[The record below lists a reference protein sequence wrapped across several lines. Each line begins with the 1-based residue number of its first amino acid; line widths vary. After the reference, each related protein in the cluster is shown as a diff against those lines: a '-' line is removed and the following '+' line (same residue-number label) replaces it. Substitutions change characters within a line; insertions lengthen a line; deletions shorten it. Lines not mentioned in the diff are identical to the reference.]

1 MKKRIALLILV
12 VSIAILVGTLTAC
25 SGDPRCVDGHSW
37 FDVAEVQVADCTNP
51 GIVYGRCSKCGIRRM
66 PETPALGHDLVL
78 VPGTAIEPT
87 CDEDGYEGDF
97 ECARDN
103 CTHLEHGAI
112 IPALGH
118 KDEDGDG
125 NCDNCGGN
133 PCNHVWGDWI
143 DNGDGTHSRTCTL
156 DSSHVETAPHNIG
169 EGIITGEPS
178 CDSEGEIEYFC
189 QDCDYSHIDSLPAL
203 GHDYP
208 DTWTDNGENHIKVC
222 ANGCGEDLIENHT
235 YVEVSR
241 TEADCENGGVV
252 VYDCVCGSGRD
263 DITPAH
269 GHAYGMWIDDRNE
282 TTHTKVCAND
292 GTHTI
297 TEEHN
302 FVEIDRMLATCE
314 TEEVVT
320 YQCEDCGFEYSIDVA
335 PALGHDYPDTWTDNG
350 DGTHIKVCGN
360 GCGIDLTEAHTHEET
375 SRVDADCENAEVIT
389 YTCVCGNS
397 YTEEGAPALGH
408 ILGDYTDNGDN
419 THTRVCINGCGYDL
433 TEDHDHVLADI
444 TPADCENAEVITY
457 TCVCG
462 DIYTEEGAPAL
473 GHDYPDTWIDN
484 GDGTHIKVCGNDES
498 HVITEAHS
506 HTETSRVDADCEND
520 GTITYTCVCNNIK
533 TETIPAT
540 GHAYGQWIDDENGTS
555 HTRVCAND
563 SAHTETENHNLVET
577 NRIPAT
583 CTEAEKITSKCEDC
597 GYECTVDGEPALGH
611 DYPDTW
617 TDNGDNHI
625 KVCAN
630 GCGVDLTEAHEY
642 PDTWT
647 EDGTGIT
654 GKHIKTCTAEGCDH
668 TIEEEHIFESE
679 ENYYSKKVG
688 TWTNAAGTDTRD
700 LIDVFWGKYC
710 STCGWVQI
718 EEMPRKVDST
728 DVELLFDN
736 CEIATEVNSIT
747 EVVENYV
754 VYPVSDFDQMYRLM
768 TYGYSVK
775 LTNDIE
781 IPATGNN
788 PQLGSN
794 ETGGYKAITVNQ
806 GTFRG
811 MQYPFVILDLD
822 EYTLSSTFVG
832 STNGSGV
839 YTQYAP
845 LRTNTSMLIDGTN
858 GGSIN
863 VKELVLVNNGGSI
876 VEFRGGTYTS
886 EGNNI
891 ADMNSTSAEVY
902 ASRVYVKDPTT
913 TFIVADTDDAEIFT
927 ASYKRPAPE
936 EGETGRM
943 IAVLDAGVYY
953 HWQPS
958 TYNTDG
964 WISTWVRHVE
974 NYDAERDAYIIPY
987 EHNYNSRKVITEA
1000 TCEADGLGQ
1009 WYCGCGDTEGTT
1021 YTIPALGHDY
1031 VWTDNGD
1038 GTHIKVCAN
1047 GCGVNLT
1054 EAHTHEETDRV
1065 DATCENDGTITYT
1078 CVCGNIKTE
1087 TIPALGHTVYPS
1099 DYTACIVCGKNTY
1112 SSSYKVNITDYI
1124 GRYGFICY
1132 SDVAKSGRKLDGAE
1146 DSLGNVFMWNDGRT
1160 IRRIYEH
1167 GVVIQA
1173 GVNAET
1179 VAFML
1184 PSGNYLALDND
1195 GNIISVPE
1203 VNEYSSWTYS
1213 GGALQNLATNLYL
1226 AGPVDQHSP
1235 FTTTPELD
1243 LEKTKMQ
1250 FNLFAEKITVLDCEH
1265 DYVIKEEVAGNCVEV
1280 GYIIYDCV
1288 ICGHL
1293 YEEKTTLGDHNY
1305 VWTDNGDGTCTG
1317 ICQNDNSHTVTE
1329 EHTITSDGSC
1339 SHCGWQEYEA
1349 TSYTLDGVSGTGI
1362 VSTGKDFKGGD
1373 VVIPSTINGEQ
1384 VLMIGNTWNDGVSL
1398 LTDEQNTSIT
1408 SEKSLQV

>member
-133 PCNHVWGDWI
+133 PCNHVWGDWT

-169 EGIITGEPS
+169 EGTIHWITACE
-178 CDSEGEIEYFC
+178 CETEYSC
-189 QDCDYSHIDSLPAL
+189 QDCDYSYMGAPSLF
-203 GHDYP
+203 HDYP
-208 DTWTDNGENHIKVC
+208 DTWTDNEDGTHIKVC
-222 ANGCGEDLIENHT
+222 GNGCGEYLIENHT

-241 TEADCENGGVV
+241 TEADCENEGVV
-252 VYDCVCGSGRD
+252 VYECECGSGRVD
-263 DITPAH
+263 MTPAH
-269 GHAYGMWIDDRNE
+269 GHAYGEWIDDENG
-282 TTHTKVCAND
+282 TSHTRVCAND
-292 GTHTI
+292 SAHT
-297 TEEHN
+297 
-302 FVEIDRMLATCE
+302 E
-314 TEEVVT
+314 TEN
-320 YQCEDCGFEYSIDVA
+320 
-335 PALGHDYPDTWTDNG
+335 HN
-350 DGTHIKVCGN
+350 
-360 GCGIDLTEAHTHEET
+360 HEET
-375 SRVDADCENAEVIT
+375 
-389 YTCVCGNS
+389 G
-397 YTEEGAPALGH
+397 
-408 ILGDYTDNGDN
+408 
-419 THTRVCINGCGYDL
+419 
-433 TEDHDHVLADI
+433 
-444 TPADCENAEVITY
+444 
-457 TCVCG
+457 
-462 DIYTEEGAPAL
+462 
-473 GHDYPDTWIDN
+473 
-484 GDGTHIKVCGNDES
+484 
-498 HVITEAHS
+498 
-506 HTETSRVDADCEND
+506 RVDADCEND
-520 GTITYTCVCNNIK
+520 GTITYTCVCGNIK

-563 SAHTETENHNLVET
+563 NAHTETENHNLVEI
-577 NRIPAT
+577 NRTPAT

-597 GYECTVDGEPALGH
+597 GFEYSIDVAPALGHDYPDTWTDNGDGAHIKVCGNGCGVDLIETHTHGETDRTPADCLNAEVITYTCVCGNSYTEDGEPALGH

-630 GCGVDLTEAHEY
+630 GCGIDLTESHQY
-642 PDTWT
+642 LDTWT

-736 CEIATEVNSIT
+736 CEIATEVNSNAG
-747 EVVENYV
+747 VVENFV

-775 LTNDIE
+775 LINDIE

-964 WISTWVRHVE
+964 WISMWVRHVE

-1349 TSYTLDGVSGTGI
+1349 TSSYTLDGVSGTRI

-1373 VVIPSTINGEQ
+1373 AVIPSTINGEQ

-1398 LTDEQNTSIT
+1398 LTDEQKASIT

>member
-25 SGDPRCVDGHSW
+25 SGDPRCTDGHSW
-37 FDVAEVQVADCTNP
+37 FDVAELQVADCTNP

-133 PCNHVWGDWI
+133 PCNHVWGDWT

-169 EGIITGEPS
+169 EGIITGEPR
-178 CDSEGEIEYFC
+178 CEDEGEIEYSC
-189 QDCDYSHIDSLPAL
+189 QDCDYSHIDSL
-203 GHDYP
+203 
-208 DTWTDNGENHIKVC
+208 
-222 ANGCGEDLIENHT
+222 
-235 YVEVSR
+235 
-241 TEADCENGGVV
+241 
-252 VYDCVCGSGRD
+252 
-263 DITPAH
+263 
-269 GHAYGMWIDDRNE
+269 
-282 TTHTKVCAND
+282 
-292 GTHTI
+292 
-297 TEEHN
+297 
-302 FVEIDRMLATCE
+302 
-314 TEEVVT
+314 
-320 YQCEDCGFEYSIDVA
+320 

-360 GCGIDLTEAHTHEET
+360 GCGVDLIETHTHEET

-473 GHDYPDTWIDN
+473 GHDYPDTWTDN
-484 GDGTHIKVCGNDES
+484 GDGTHIKVCGNGCGVDLIETHTHEETS
-498 HVITEAHS
+498 RVDADCENDGLVTYTCVCGNTYTETLTALGHDYPDTWTDNGDGTHIKVCGNGCGVNLTEAHS

-520 GTITYTCVCNNIK
+520 GTITYTCVCGNIK

-563 SAHTETENHNLVET
+563 SAHTETENHNLVEI
-577 NRIPAT
+577 NRTPAT
-583 CTEAEKITSKCEDC
+583 CTEAEKIVSKCEDC

-630 GCGVDLTEAHEY
+630 GCGIDLTEAHNY

-747 EVVENYV
+747 GVVENFV

-832 STNGSGV
+832 STNSSGV

-845 LRTNTSMLIDGTN
+845 LKTNTSMLIDGTN
-858 GGSIN
+858 GGGIN

-891 ADMNSTSAEVY
+891 ADMNSSSTEVY

-964 WISTWVRHVE
+964 WISMWVRHAE
-974 NYDAERDAYIIPY
+974 TYDAERDAYIIPY

-1038 GTHIKVCAN
+1038 GT
-1047 GCGVNLT
+1047 
-1054 EAHTHEETDRV
+1054 
-1065 DATCENDGTITYT
+1065 
-1078 CVCGNIKTE
+1078 
-1087 TIPALGHTVYPS
+1087 
-1099 DYTACIVCGKNTY
+1099 
-1112 SSSYKVNITDYI
+1112 
-1124 GRYGFICY
+1124 
-1132 SDVAKSGRKLDGAE
+1132 
-1146 DSLGNVFMWNDGRT
+1146 
-1160 IRRIYEH
+1160 
-1167 GVVIQA
+1167 
-1173 GVNAET
+1173 
-1179 VAFML
+1179 
-1184 PSGNYLALDND
+1184 
-1195 GNIISVPE
+1195 
-1203 VNEYSSWTYS
+1203 
-1213 GGALQNLATNLYL
+1213 
-1226 AGPVDQHSP
+1226 
-1235 FTTTPELD
+1235 
-1243 LEKTKMQ
+1243 
-1250 FNLFAEKITVLDCEH
+1250 
-1265 DYVIKEEVAGNCVEV
+1265 
-1280 GYIIYDCV
+1280 
-1288 ICGHL
+1288 
-1293 YEEKTTLGDHNY
+1293 
-1305 VWTDNGDGTCTG
+1305 CTG
-1317 ICQNDNSHTVTE
+1317 ICQNDNSHIDANVPHDIVGDGCSRCDYCE
-1329 EHTITSDGSC
+1329 SVVETSGS
-1339 SHCGWQEYEA
+1339 GLRLRA
-1349 TSYTLDGVSGTGI
+1349 LD
-1362 VSTGKDFKGGD
+1362 KDYKGGD
-1373 VVIPSTINGEQ
+1373 VVIPETVDGKA
-1384 VLMIGNTWNDGVSL
+1384 VVAIGNTASNPYAVFSGDTSL
-1398 LTDEQNTSIT
+1398 KASKYLILLHQ
-1408 SEKSLQV
+1408 

>member
-37 FDVAEVQVADCTNP
+37 YDVAELQVADCTNP

-133 PCNHVWGDWI
+133 PCNHVWGDWT

-178 CDSEGEIEYFC
+178 CDDEGEIEYFC
-189 QDCDYSHIDSLPAL
+189 QDCGYSHIDSLPAL

-208 DTWTDNGENHIKVC
+208 DTWTDNGENHIKFC
-222 ANGCGEDLIENHT
+222 ANGCGEYLIENHT
-235 YVEVSR
+235 YV
-241 TEADCENGGVV
+241 
-252 VYDCVCGSGRD
+252 
-263 DITPAH
+263 
-269 GHAYGMWIDDRNE
+269 
-282 TTHTKVCAND
+282 
-292 GTHTI
+292 
-297 TEEHN
+297 
-302 FVEIDRMLATCE
+302 
-314 TEEVVT
+314 
-320 YQCEDCGFEYSIDVA
+320 
-335 PALGHDYPDTWTDNG
+335 
-350 DGTHIKVCGN
+350 
-360 GCGIDLTEAHTHEET
+360 
-375 SRVDADCENAEVIT
+375 
-389 YTCVCGNS
+389 
-397 YTEEGAPALGH
+397 
-408 ILGDYTDNGDN
+408 
-419 THTRVCINGCGYDL
+419 
-433 TEDHDHVLADI
+433 
-444 TPADCENAEVITY
+444 
-457 TCVCG
+457 
-462 DIYTEEGAPAL
+462 
-473 GHDYPDTWIDN
+473 
-484 GDGTHIKVCGNDES
+484 
-498 HVITEAHS
+498 
-506 HTETSRVDADCEND
+506 ETSRVDADCEND
-520 GTITYTCVCNNIK
+520 GTITYTCVCGNIK

-563 SAHTETENHNLVET
+563 SAHTETENHNHEETGRVDADCENDGTITYTCVCGNIKTETIPATGHAYGQWIDDENGTSHTRVCANDNAHTETENHNLVEI
-577 NRIPAT
+577 NRTPAT

-630 GCGVDLTEAHEY
+630 GCGIDLTESHQY
-642 PDTWT
+642 LDTWT

-747 EVVENYV
+747 GVVENYV

-775 LTNDIE
+775 LINDIE

-858 GGSIN
+858 GGGIN

-891 ADMNSTSAEVY
+891 ADMNSSSAEVY
-902 ASRVYVKDPTT
+902 ASRVYVKDSTT

-1349 TSYTLDGVSGTGI
+1349 TSSYTLDGVSGTRI

-1373 VVIPSTINGEQ
+1373 AVIPSTINGEQ

-1398 LTDEQNTSIT
+1398 LTDEQKASIT

>member
-125 NCDNCGGN
+125 NCDNCGGD
-133 PCNHVWGDWI
+133 PCNHVWGDWV
-143 DNGDGTHSRTCTL
+143 DNGNGTHSRTCTL
-156 DSSHVETAPHNIG
+156 DSSHIETAPHNIG

-178 CDSEGEIEYFC
+178 CEDEGEIEYFC

-269 GHAYGMWIDDRNE
+269 GHAYGMWIDDGNE

-302 FVEIDRMLATCE
+302 FVEIDRTPATCE
-314 TEEVVT
+314 VEEVVT

-350 DGTHIKVCGN
+350 DGTHIKVCAN

-375 SRVDADCENAEVIT
+375 SRVDATCENDGTIT
-389 YTCVCGNS
+389 YTCVCNNIK
-397 YTEEGAPALGH
+397 TETIPATGH
-408 ILGDYTDNGDN
+408 AYGQWIDDENGT
-419 THTRVCINGCGYDL
+419 THTRVCAND
-433 TEDHDHVLADI
+433 
-444 TPADCENAEVITY
+444 
-457 TCVCG
+457 
-462 DIYTEEGAPAL
+462 GA
-473 GHDYPDTWIDN
+473 
-484 GDGTHIKVCGNDES
+484 
-498 HVITEAHS
+498 
-506 HTETSRVDADCEND
+506 HTETENHNHTETDRVDADCEND
-520 GTITYTCVCNNIK
+520 GTITYTCVCGNIK

-563 SAHTETENHNLVET
+563 SAHTETENHNLVEI
-577 NRIPAT
+577 NRTPAT

-597 GYECTVDGEPALGH
+597 GYEYTVDGEPALGH

-630 GCGVDLTEAHEY
+630 GCGEDLTEAHSY
-642 PDTWT
+642 PATWT

-654 GKHIKTCTAEGCDH
+654 GKHIKTCTAEGCNH

-688 TWTNAAGTDTRD
+688 TWSNAAGTDVRD
-700 LIDVFWGKYC
+700 LVDVFWGKYC

-728 DVELLFDN
+728 DAELLFDN
-736 CEIATEVNSIT
+736 CEIATEVNPT
-747 EVVENYV
+747 TGEVENFV
-754 VYPVSDFDQMYRLM
+754 LYPVSDFDQMYRLM

-788 PQLGSN
+788 PQLGST

-811 MQYPFVILDLD
+811 MQHPFVILDLD

-832 STNGSGV
+832 STNSSGV

-845 LRTNTSMLIDGTN
+845 LRTNTPMLIDGTN

-891 ADMNSTSAEVY
+891 ADMNSSSTEVY

-927 ASYKRPAPE
+927 ASYKRTAPE

-964 WISTWVRHVE
+964 WISMWVRHLE
-974 NYDAERDAYIIPY
+974 IYDAERDAYIIPY

-1047 GCGVNLT
+1047 GCGIDLT
-1054 EAHTHEETDRV
+1054 EAHTHVETSRV
-1065 DATCENDGTITYT
+1065 DADCENDGSVTYT

-1087 TIPALGHTVYPS
+1087 TIPATGHTVYPS
-1099 DYTACIVCGKNTY
+1099 DYTACIVCGKGTI
-1112 SSSYKVNITDYI
+1112 SSAYKVNMTDYI
-1124 GRYGFICY
+1124 GRYGFICHA
-1132 SDVAKSGRKLDGAE
+1132 DVAKSGRKLDGAE
-1146 DSLGNVFMWNDGRT
+1146 DSLGNIFRWQDGRE

-1167 GVVIQA
+1167 MSVIQA

-1203 VNEYSSWTYS
+1203 VNEYSSWIYS

-1226 AGPVDQHSP
+1226 AGPVDNHSP

-1243 LEKTKMQ
+1243 LEGDKTKIQ
-1250 FNLFAEKITVLDCEH
+1250 FTVFAEKITVLDCEH

-1280 GYIIYDCV
+1280 GYIIHDCV

-1349 TSYTLDGVSGTGI
+1349 TSSYTLDGVSGTRI

-1373 VVIPSTINGEQ
+1373 AVIPSTINGEQ

-1398 LTDEQNTSIT
+1398 LTDEQKASIT

>member
-37 FDVAEVQVADCTNP
+37 YDVAELQVADCTNP

-133 PCNHVWGDWI
+133 PCNHVWGDWT
-143 DNGDGTHSRTCTL
+143 DNGNGTHSRVCSL

-169 EGIITGEPS
+169 EGIITGEPR
-178 CDSEGEIEYFC
+178 CDDEGEIEYFC
-189 QDCDYSHIDSLPAL
+189 QDCDYSDIDSLPAL

-222 ANGCGEDLIENHT
+222 AHGCGEDLIENHT
-235 YVEVSR
+235 YVETDR
-241 TEADCENGGVV
+241 TPADCENV
-252 VYDCVCGSGRD
+252 
-263 DITPAH
+263 
-269 GHAYGMWIDDRNE
+269 
-282 TTHTKVCAND
+282 
-292 GTHTI
+292 
-297 TEEHN
+297 
-302 FVEIDRMLATCE
+302 
-314 TEEVVT
+314 
-320 YQCEDCGFEYSIDVA
+320 
-335 PALGHDYPDTWTDNG
+335 
-350 DGTHIKVCGN
+350 
-360 GCGIDLTEAHTHEET
+360 
-375 SRVDADCENAEVIT
+375 EVIT

-433 TEDHDHVLADI
+433 TEDHDHILADI
-444 TPADCENAEVITY
+444 TPADCENAEAITY

-462 DIYTEEGAPAL
+462 DLYTEEGAPAL
-473 GHDYPDTWIDN
+473 GHDYPDAWTDNGDNHIKVCANGCGEDLIENHTYVEISRTEADCENVGVVVYDCVCGSGRDDITPAHGHAYGMWIDDGNETTHTKVCANDGTHTITEEHNFVEIDRTPATCEVEEVVTYQCEDCGFEYSIDVAPALGHDYPDTWTDN
-484 GDGTHIKVCGNDES
+484 GDGTHIKVCGNGCGVDLIE
-498 HVITEAHS
+498 T
-506 HTETSRVDADCEND
+506 HTHEETDRTPVDCLNAEV
-520 GTITYTCVCNNIK
+520 ITYTCVCGNSY
-533 TETIPAT
+533 TE
-540 GHAYGQWIDDENGTS
+540 
-555 HTRVCAND
+555 
-563 SAHTETENHNLVET
+563 
-577 NRIPAT
+577 
-583 CTEAEKITSKCEDC
+583 
-597 GYECTVDGEPALGH
+597 DGEPALGH

-630 GCGVDLTEAHEY
+630 GCGIDLTETHQY
-642 PDTWT
+642 PATWT

-654 GKHIKTCTAEGCDH
+654 GKHIKTCTAEGCGH

-747 EVVENYV
+747 GVVENYV

-822 EYTLSSTFVG
+822 QYTLSSTFVG

-891 ADMNSTSAEVY
+891 ADMNSSSTETY

-964 WISTWVRHVE
+964 WISMWVRHVE

-987 EHNYNSRKVITEA
+987 EHNYNSKKVITEA

-1021 YTIPALGHDY
+1021 YSIPALGHDY

-1038 GTHIKVCAN
+1038 GTHIKVCGN

-1065 DATCENDGTITYT
+1065 DTTCENDGTITYT

-1099 DYTACIVCGKNTY
+1099 DYTACIVCGKGTISNAY
-1112 SSSYKVNITDYI
+1112 NVNMTDYI
-1124 GRYGFICY
+1124 GRYGFICHA
-1132 SDVAKSGRKLDGAE
+1132 DVAKTGKKLDGAE
-1146 DSLGNVFMWNDGRT
+1146 DSLGNIFRWQDGRE
-1160 IRRIYEH
+1160 IRRINEH

-1179 VAFML
+1179 IAFML

-1243 LEKTKMQ
+1243 LEGDKTKMQ
-1250 FNLFAEKITVLDCEH
+1250 FTLFAEKITVLDCEH
-1265 DYVIKEEVAGNCVEV
+1265 DYVIIEEVAGNCVEV
-1280 GYIIYDCV
+1280 GYRIHDCV

-1362 VSTGKDFKGGD
+1362 VSTGKDFKGVD

>member
-37 FDVAEVQVADCTNP
+37 YDVAELQVADCTNP

-133 PCNHVWGDWI
+133 PCNHVWGDWT

-178 CDSEGEIEYFC
+178 CDDEGEIEYFC
-189 QDCDYSHIDSLPAL
+189 QDCDYSHIDSL
-203 GHDYP
+203 
-208 DTWTDNGENHIKVC
+208 
-222 ANGCGEDLIENHT
+222 
-235 YVEVSR
+235 
-241 TEADCENGGVV
+241 
-252 VYDCVCGSGRD
+252 
-263 DITPAH
+263 
-269 GHAYGMWIDDRNE
+269 
-282 TTHTKVCAND
+282 
-292 GTHTI
+292 
-297 TEEHN
+297 
-302 FVEIDRMLATCE
+302 
-314 TEEVVT
+314 
-320 YQCEDCGFEYSIDVA
+320 

-360 GCGIDLTEAHTHEET
+360 GCGIDLTEAHTHVE
-375 SRVDADCENAEVIT
+375 SGRVDADCENAEVIT

-397 YTEEGAPALGH
+397 YTVEGAPALGH

-473 GHDYPDTWIDN
+473 GHDYPDTWTDN
-484 GDGTHIKVCGNDES
+484 GDGTHIKVCGNGCGVDL
-498 HVITEAHS
+498 TEAHT
-506 HTETSRVDADCEND
+506 HEETSRVDATCEND

-540 GHAYGQWIDDENGTS
+540 GHAYGQWIDDENGTTHTRVCANDSAHTETENHNHTETNRVDADCENDGTITYTCVCGNIKTETIPATGHEYGQWIDDENGTS

-563 SAHTETENHNLVET
+563 SAHTETENHNLVEI
-577 NRIPAT
+577 NRTPAT

-611 DYPDTW
+611 DYPETW

-630 GCGVDLTEAHEY
+630 GCGIDLTETHEY
-642 PDTWT
+642 PTTWT

-718 EEMPRKVDST
+718 EEMPRTVDST

-747 EVVENYV
+747 GVVENFV

-811 MQYPFVILDLD
+811 MQYPFVVLDLD

-832 STNGSGV
+832 STNSSGV

-964 WISTWVRHVE
+964 WISMWVRHVE

-1054 EAHTHEETDRV
+1054 EAHTHEETGRV
-1065 DATCENDGTITYT
+1065 DATCEGDGTITYT

-1087 TIPALGHTVYPS
+1087 TIPATGHTVYPS
-1099 DYTACIVCGKNTY
+1099 DYTACIVCGKGTI
-1112 SSSYKVNITDYI
+1112 SSVYNVDNFTDYI
-1124 GRYGFICY
+1124 GGYGFICHA
-1132 SDVAKSGRKLDGAE
+1132 DVAKTGRKLDGAE
-1146 DSLGNVFMWNDGRT
+1146 DNLGNIFRWQDGRE

-1167 GVVIQA
+1167 RVVIQA

-1243 LEKTKMQ
+1243 LEGDKTNMQ
-1250 FNLFAEKITVLDCEH
+1250 FTLFAEKITVLDCEH
-1265 DYVIKEEVAGNCVEV
+1265 DYVIIEEVAGNCVEV

-1317 ICQNDNSHTVTE
+1317 ICQNDNSHVDANVPHDIVGDGCSRCDYCE
-1329 EHTITSDGSC
+1329 SVVETSGS
-1339 SHCGWQEYEA
+1339 GLRLKA
-1349 TSYTLDGVSGTGI
+1349 L
-1362 VSTGKDFKGGD
+1362 GKDYKGGD
-1373 VVIPSTINGEQ
+1373 VVIPETADDKAVVS
-1384 VLMIGNTWNDGVSL
+1384 IGNTASTY
-1398 LTDEQNTSIT
+1398 LTDKTIHYNY
-1408 SEKSLQV
+1408 VV